1 MEDVFSYELATVAPA
16 LSLDNGMMR
25 KTNKAELMNALWAL
39 SPCIVKTYSA
49 DSCHVIYG
57 CAWFYCI
64 PWPKVGQFSDLYR
77 LFFDSLPL
85 DRGATVKFDDYT
97 QENTKA
103 PEQKRRKSNIS
114 STRIDVKMNTTIPTD
129 RKKFLSCKESKQKLI
144 DLFSFHLLQEGVL
157 VKHALDDGDA
167 DTMIAE
173 QTLNKTTN
181 KKVVVHCI
189 DIDVFIALLHH
200 F

>member
-1 MEDVFSYELATVAPA
+1 MFL
-16 LSLDNGMMR
+16 
-25 KTNKAELMNALWAL
+25 
-39 SPCIVKTYSA
+39 
-49 DSCHVIYG
+49 
-57 CAWFYCI
+57 
-64 PWPKVGQFSDLYR
+64 
-77 LFFDSLPL
+77 DSLPL
-85 DRGATVKFDDYT
+85 DRGATVKFDDYK

-114 STRIDVKMNTTIPTD
+114 STRIDVKMNTIIPTD
-129 RKKFLSCKESKQKLI
+129 RKKFLNCKESKQKLI

-173 QTLNKTTN
+173 QALNRAT
-181 KKVVVHCI
+181 KKNVVVHCI
-189 DIDVFIALLHH
+189 DIDVFIALLPH